1 MMRSRLLCTL
11 MLGALLTACSQTT
24 TEQTSAA
31 TKAST
36 PVFTNHAEPD
46 SQDGQTPAPVLTGA
60 QQQQFLQAK
69 ALLRSGEANAAIDIF
84 ASLAQQLPA
93 AAGVWYNL
101 ALSQWQSGQIDSA
114 NRTLLHLAAQSPAYS
129 AGHNLAGV
137 LARQQGQFLA
147 AEQHFKLA
155 LNSDPNYA
163 QAHKNLAFLYELY
176 LAKPLQAHFHYKR
189 YFALTGDEKAT
200 AWLALLEQ
208 QLPQEQTDD

>member
-24 TEQTSAA
+24 TEQTSAVS
-31 TKAST
+31 KVST
-36 PVFTNHAEPD
+36 PVVTNHAEPD
-46 SQDGQTPAPVLTGA
+46 LQDGQTPAAVLTGA

-114 NRTLLHLAAQSPAYS
+114 NRTLQHLAAQSPAYS

-155 LNSDPNYA
+155 LNSDPDNA

-208 QLPQEQTDD
+208 QLPQEHTDD